1 MRTFARLLVSSV
13 LLAAACDHD
22 HDHDHDHGDASGATC
37 PSDNT
42 LTYEN
47 FGRDFFDS
55 YCTRCHSSEL
65 SGDLRLDA
73 PVGYDFD
80 TLAGIRQHLEHID
93 LVSAAG
99 PKATNAS
106 MPGTNPLPTLEERTQ
121 LGKWLACGA
130 P

>member
-1 MRTFARLLVSSV
+1 MRYLAKLIASSFLLVV
-13 LLAAACDHD
+13 ACDHD
-22 HDHDHDHGDASGATC
+22 HDHDHAHGDPSGAVC
-37 PSDNT
+37 PTDNA
-42 LTYEN
+42 LTYDN

-55 YCTRCHSSEL
+55 YCTRRHSSEV

-80 TLAGIRQHLEHID
+80 TLAGIRKHLEHID

-106 MPGTNPLPTLEERTQ
+106 MPESNPLPTLEERTQ
-121 LGKWLACGA
+121 LGQWLACGA